1 MQKKKQG
8 EKAKETKSNLGKL
21 NLIEGKNMIHLQRNH
36 VVWKLTLS
44 NYFENTTSLSIY
56 FMLAIIL
63 MGLSNSLLMK
73 ITCQFLYQQNGREP
87 HSNEQ

>member
-21 NLIEGKNMIHLQRNH
+21 NLIEGKNMIHLQRNN

-44 NYFENTTSLSIY
+44 NYFENTTSLSMY
-56 FMLAIIL
+56 FLLAIIL
-63 MGLSNSLLMK
+63 MGLSNS
-73 ITCQFLYQQNGREP
+73 
-87 HSNEQ
+87 